1 MFILRLIGSANR
13 RRLHRIA
20 RRYFGLQITT
30 VPERRFDMWH
40 YEMNITSLDDYF
52 TSNKCLRNWMMW
64 KVELWN
70 AGSVQVDL
78 FLLFR

>member
-40 YEMNITSLDDYF
+40 CEMKHNVYSTTISLP
-52 TSNKCLRNWMMW
+52 T
-64 KVELWN
+64 N
-70 AGSVQVDL
+70 ACGIG
-78 FLLFR
+78 